1 SESGNNAEV
10 GGSLVPLLS
19 LGIPGAAPAAVLLG
33 ALMMQGIRPGPDLF
47 TTSPGLVY
55 TFCWAFI
62 VANIVMFVL
71 GFYGSRYVAQVINM
85 ATFYLAPLIVF
96 LTAIGSYAIRN
107 NMLDV
112 AMMIGFGILGYILK
126 KAGFEP
132 GSIVLGLILGP
143 IAETGLSQSMLMG
156 QAQG

>member
-1 SESGNNAEV
+1 
-10 GGSLVPLLS
+10 
-19 LGIPGAAPAAVLLG
+19 
-33 ALMMQGIRPGPDLF
+33 
-47 TTSPGLVY
+47 
-55 TFCWAFI
+55 
-62 VANIVMFVL
+62 MFVL

-132 GSIVLGLILGP
+132 GPIVLGLILGP

-156 QAQG
+156 QAQGSIWSLFFFSRPISVTLILLCLFSLMWPLLSRALLGKSLEHKRSERSGNQP